1 MIDYLM
7 MAAIGGRAQQAR
19 LLQEA
24 RFQDRRKEEDAFY
37 ARTGSSSL
45 VRFIARLML
54 PTDRTAGRMT
64 MRPGKD
70 KCQDQAARLTR
81 P

>member
-7 MAAIGGRAQQAR
+7 MAAIGGRAQQAK

-37 ARTGSSSL
+37 VRTGSSSL
-45 VRFIARLML
+45 VRFIARLVL
-54 PTDRTAGRMT
+54 PGEDQ
-64 MRPGKD
+64 
-70 KCQDQAARLTR
+70 CQDQAARLTR